1 MEEREINKSHSSFA
15 EMIKNLELTRNED
28 NKTLQHVLEHPGGTA
43 DMRRS
48 DSASSTKLG
57 LIFSVLLT
65 PIYMTDQ
72 QLIKHTSAI
81 NYLFFYNLI
90 S

>member
-1 MEEREINKSHSSFA
+1 MEGRETKQTHYSFA

-81 NYLFFYNLI
+81 NHLFFYNLI

>member
-1 MEEREINKSHSSFA
+1 MEEREINKSHFSFA

-57 LIFSVLLT
+57 LIFSVLLVSLAQT
-65 PIYMTDQ
+65 Q
-72 QLIKHTSAI
+72 TSI
-81 NYLFFYNLI
+81 FFH
-90 S
+90 